1 MGFLRR
7 LVDWISGRGR
17 LEEPPEEPIF
27 WTLSAVYLAR
37 AYYVAAELG
46 IADLLESGPRSC
58 ADLAA
63 ATGTHERSLFRVLR
77 TLAGFGVF
85 AMDDQG
91 NFRLTPRADLLRSDA
106 PGSVRYWTMVV
117 GHPALWQGLAL
128 ALESVKTGKTGFEL
142 AHGKPYYQYCREHPE
157 YAETFIRGMSAWSDW
172 QACEVVKAHDFGRY
186 GKVVDV
192 GGGNGSLIM
201 EILQRNPNTRGVLID
216 QPRTVEHARPRVE
229 ARALDHRCELVGGS
243 ILEAVPEGG
252 DAYVIKHVLHDWDDD
267 GARRILRACHRAM
280 PPHARLLV
288 VEAVLDPANST
299 DRLAKMLDIEHLLVM
314 GAVRT
319 RDAFEALF
327 RETGFRWVAAH
338 RTSIP
343 DGTIIEAE
351 KA

>member
-1 MGFLRR
+1 MGILRR
-7 LVDWISGRGR
+7 LFAWIVGRAR
-17 LEEPPEEPIF
+17 PDEPPEEPIF

-58 ADLAA
+58 AELAA
-63 ATGTHERSLFRVLR
+63 ATGAHERSLFRVLR

-85 AMDDQG
+85 AMDEEG
-91 NFRLTPRADLLRSDA
+91 KFRLTPRAELLRSDA

-128 ALESVKTGKTGFEL
+128 ALDAVKTGKTGFEL
-142 AHGKPYYQYCREHPE
+142 AHGMPYYEYCRQHPE

-172 QACEVVKAHDFGRY
+172 QAHVIVRAYDFGRY

-192 GGGNGSLIM
+192 GGGNGSLM
-201 EILQRNPNTRGVLID
+201 MAILEQNPAVHGVLVD
-216 QPRTVEHARPRVE
+216 QPGTIAHARPRIE
-229 ARALDHRCELVGGS
+229 ARSLDRRCELVPGN
-243 ILEAVPEGG
+243 ILDAVPEGG

-267 GARRILRACHRAM
+267 GACRILRACHRAM
-280 PPHARLLV
+280 PPHARLV
-288 VEAVLDPANST
+288 IVEGVLDPANSK

-319 RDAFEALF
+319 RDEFEALF
-327 RETGFRWVAAH
+327 RQTGFCWLAAH

-343 DGTIIEAE
+343 DGTIIEAV
-351 KA
+351 KC